1 MCPQNEDPESAKAA
15 TPSQSAPQR
24 FAVEVCADL
33 PAGLVAE
40 RCADL
45 NVLLRLSILSGLQ
58 MELESTLNLLL
69 DFAYDIAPYE
79 RALVYFWDESK
90 EKPKLSIARHF
101 VEAATEDLNDGNV
114 LNCWA
119 TRCGRPLLIGQ
130 GQDAQADAVLAA
142 ARAESALILPLM
154 AGNQPAGTMQLFS
167 SQTAHFTKSDAQLL
181 WMLAL
186 IAESQLTREF
196 GHEGLLHFA
205 FTDFLTGLKTRGY
218 FEQQLEL
225 EIARSQRNRQPFAL
239 LMIDIDWFKPLN
251 DRYGHHAG
259 DQVLRDVAAL
269 LMKDMRDLDTVA
281 RYGGEEFV
289 IILPETTESEAQF
302 VAQRL
307 RRAVEQARFFA
318 GSPRAVE
325 RLTISLGVAIFGAD
339 GAFRPQILQNA
350 HAAPF
355 HAQNPSRN
363 RVVLYSELK
372 KEREREAGYE
382 VVS

>member
-1 MCPQNEDPESAKAA
+1 MDPESAKA
-15 TPSQSAPQR
+15 SSAPER
-24 FAVEVCADL
+24 FAVEVCAEL
-33 PAGLVAE
+33 PADLVRD
-40 RCADL
+40 RCTDL
-45 NVLLRLSILSGLQ
+45 NVLLRLSILGGVQ
-58 MELESTLNLLL
+58 MELESSLNLLL

-79 RALVYFWDESK
+79 RALVYFWDESDIK

-101 VEAATEDLNDGNV
+101 SGLTTEGLGEGNV

-119 TRCGRPLLIGQ
+119 TRLGRPLLISQ
-130 GQDAQADAVLAA
+130 GQDSQADDVLQK
-142 ARAESALILPLM
+142 ARAASAVIVPLM
-154 AGNQPAGTMQLFS
+154 AGNQVAGSMQLFS
-167 SQTAHFTKSDAQLL
+167 SQPAHFQTGDAQLL
-181 WMLAL
+181 WMLSL
-186 IAESQLTREF
+186 IAESQLTREC
-196 GHEGLLHFA
+196 GHEGLLRFA

-225 EIARSQRNRQPFAL
+225 EIARSERNRQSFAL
-239 LMIDIDWFKPLN
+239 LMVDIDWFKPLN

-307 RRAVEQARFFA
+307 RRAVEQSRFFA

-325 RLTISLGVAIFGAD
+325 RLTVSLGVAMFGAD
-339 GAFRPQILQNA
+339 GHFRQQLIENA
-350 HAAPF
+350 DAALY
-355 HAQNPSRN
+355 AAKNQGRN

-372 KEREREAGYE
+372 KEREREAG
-382 VVS
+382 

>member
-1 MCPQNEDPESAKAA
+1 MSPQNEDPESTKER
-15 TPSQSAPQR
+15 TPGQSSSPER
-24 FAVEVCADL
+24 FAVEVCAEL
-33 PAGLVAE
+33 PAELVRE
-40 RCADL
+40 RCCDL

-101 VEAATEDLNDGNV
+101 VEVATEGLKDGNV

-119 TRCGRPLLIGQ
+119 TRCGRPLLISQ
-130 GQDAQADAVLAA
+130 GQDAQADNVLAA
-142 ARAESALILPLM
+142 ARSASALILPLM

-167 SQTAHFTKSDAQLL
+167 SQPAHFSKADAQLL
-181 WMLAL
+181 WMLSL
-186 IAESQLTREF
+186 IAETQLTREG
-196 GHEGLLHFA
+196 GHEGLLRFA

-225 EIARSQRNRQPFAL
+225 EIARSERHRQPFAL
-239 LMIDIDWFKPLN
+239 VMVDIDWFKPLN

-307 RRAVEQARFFA
+307 RRAVEQSRFFA

-325 RLTISLGVAIFGAD
+325 RLTISLGVAMYGAD
-339 GAFRPQILQNA
+339 GAFRQQLIENA
-350 HAAPF
+350 DAALY
-355 HAQNPSRN
+355 AAKNQGRN

-372 KEREREAGYE
+372 KEREREAG
-382 VVS
+382 